1 MESENNGSWVKKA
14 RRRGLI
20 TGALIP
26 AVTLYWV
33 ILLMYTN
40 LPPLMLGIVAVVSL
54 LLLSVAIAWTV
65 TAVPAGQ
72 PGSGHRE
79 RPLE

>member
-1 MESENNGSWVKKA
+1 MDSQHNDSWVKTA

-33 ILLMYTN
+33 VLLMYTN
-40 LPPLMLGIVAVVSL
+40 LPPLVLGTVAVVSL

-65 TAVPAGQ
+65 TAVPEG
-72 PGSGHRE
+72 PSGTGHQ
-79 RPLE
+79 